1 VAVQLCARARR
12 WEELR
17 QIASEALAAQAARDV
32 TLSVDFHDLL
42 IRLARRAGD
51 WRLALRSYHAMAV
64 AGVAP
69 TAATLSMLVAV
80 LVAAGQGDEARRVV
94 QQIRGAHALPVGQLN
109 VQVRMDGER
118 VIGVLKKKRTP
129 GITEPHSSTVSFS
142 LSREE
147 RRHARG
153 ESGHLSSHCGVGWR
167 WRDGCNTHGTRSWSV
182 EFNRFRVGPG
192 CLHAARVSATPHALG
207 VRRRAPLSTGCRTAA
222 VVEGCCSEWCKRARV
237 SHPSAA

>member
-1 VAVQLCARARR
+1 
-12 WEELR
+12 
-17 QIASEALAAQAARDV
+17 
-32 TLSVDFHDLL
+32 
-42 IRLARRAGD
+42 
-51 WRLALRSYHAMAV
+51 
-64 AGVAP
+64 
-69 TAATLSMLVAV
+69 
-80 LVAAGQGDEARRVV
+80 
-94 QQIRGAHALPVGQLN
+94 
-109 VQVRMDGER
+109 

-207 VRRRAPLSTGCRTAA
+207 VRRRAPLFTGCRTAA
-222 VVEGCCSEWCKRARV
+222 VVEGLLLRVVQACARFTPIRCLTNH
-237 SHPSAA
+237 SHRSLFLQTVHQHRRVRSMNHAHFLDSLPTSTPGIQHRPASCAFADDDAAAECRRTRHWWGCARTVWRTHLPSWRR